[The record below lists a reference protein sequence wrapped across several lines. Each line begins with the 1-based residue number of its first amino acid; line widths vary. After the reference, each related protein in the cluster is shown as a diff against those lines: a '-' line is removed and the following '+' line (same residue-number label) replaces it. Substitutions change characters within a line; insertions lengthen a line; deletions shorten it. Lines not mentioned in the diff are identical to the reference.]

1 MIIMMRLPGHEQGPK
16 SRASATSQRVG
27 QLETLEIRIYQHRPR
42 PHHHHHHHLKC
53 ITSLRLLPDD
63 VNDTVD
69 QLNSV
74 RVVALC
80 PIVPSTSLEHS
91 VNVNLHRC
99 IFFPPKMVF
108 FQKLA
113 KGAGGFNPFSTPWPM
128 VAWHAGVDIL
138 PKCAKGCFI
147 FFEVD
152 YTWPNTR
159 LSGLNIWPL
168 GPDLIS

>member
-1 MIIMMRLPGHEQGPK
+1 MIIMSMMRLPGHEQGPK

-42 PHHHHHHHLKC
+42 HHHHLKC
-53 ITSLRLLPDD
+53 ITSLCFLPDD

-74 RVVALC
+74 RVVALR

-91 VNVNLHRC
+91 VNTGLY
-99 IFFPPKMVF
+99 
-108 FQKLA
+108 
-113 KGAGGFNPFSTPWPM
+113 PFSTPWPM

-138 PKCAKGCFI
+138 PKWAKGCFI

-152 YTWPNTR
+152 YT
-159 LSGLNIWPL
+159 
-168 GPDLIS
+168 